1 MNDIEKAL
9 KYHELFYEKS
19 EFLKKNEIL
28 RLEMV
33 HNFEKS
39 REKDKLIRIIWISA
53 FGLAVIVLIAVLL
66 IFMKLAKQKKVIER
80 VSEIG
85 QLITSITLNLSRDEI
100 YGTVY
105 EQIKEL
111 MDANV
116 FWIYWY
122 DEEKKRLILVGG
134 REQGEEDIFHFYE
147 LTEKERPAVKCFRE
161 RRTLVFR
168 NYPKEYPRVFGESRP
183 KPKKGET
190 FKSHIFHP
198 LIIKGSG
205 DQKDK
210 NVGVITVQSPNKRAY
225 SDYQVNI
232 LRSIGGYAA
241 IALDNDDAYKK
252 IAEQKATIEEQKIKV
267 EEALEKEK
275 EINNHKDNLMHTVSH
290 QYKTPLS
297 IIKSS
302 AQILRDYSPKLSKEE
317 IDDQLRNIF
326 SNIERMLKLIK
337 KLLLYSKR
345 FNPGFYDLL
354 EICKKLVEE
363 VKKNEGK
370 DHDIVFNTAGD
381 SSKVK
386 VDEDFIKIILHNL
399 VVNSINYSSKASKI
413 IIDLKCEA
421 KQAVI
426 RIQDNGIGI
435 PEDYFKMP
443 FERFHRGS
451 NVGHVPGTGLGLSI
465 VKRYID
471 LHEGKIEIESKLNIG
486 TTVTVT
492 IPRG

>member
-1 MNDIEKAL
+1 
-9 KYHELFYEKS
+9 
-19 EFLKKNEIL
+19 
-28 RLEMV
+28 MV

-39 REKDKLIRIIWISA
+39 REKDRLIRIIWISA

-66 IFMKLAKQKKVIER
+66 ISMKLAKQKKVIEQM
-80 VSEIG
+80 STIG
-85 QLITSITLNLSRDEI
+85 QLMTSITLNLSQEEI
-100 YGTVY
+100 YGMIY
-105 EQIKEL
+105 GHIKEL
-111 MDANV
+111 MDVNV
-116 FWIYWY
+116 FWLYWD
-122 DEEKKRLILVGG
+122 DEELNRLVLVGG
-134 REQGEEDIFHFYE
+134 KEKDVNDISHFYE
-147 LTEKERPAVKCFRE
+147 LTETNRPAVKCFHE
-161 RRTLVFR
+161 QKTLVFT
-168 NYPKEYPRVFGESRP
+168 NYPEEYPKVFGEYP
-183 KPKKGET
+183 PVPKKGT
-190 FKSHIFHP
+190 VFKSHIFHP
-198 LIIKGSG
+198 LVIKGSG

-210 NVGVITVQSPNKRAY
+210 KVGVITVQSPNTNAY
-225 SDYQVNI
+225 SDYHVNI
-232 LRSIGGYAA
+232 FKSIGGYAA
-241 IALDNDDAYKK
+241 IALDNANVYKK
-252 IAEQKATIEEQKIKV
+252 IAEQKETIEEQKIKV

-275 EINNHKDNLMHTVSH
+275 EINNYKDSLMHTVSH

-302 AQILRDYSPKLSKEE
+302 AQILRDYLPKLSKEE

-354 EICKKLVEE
+354 HICKKFVEE
-363 VKKNEGK
+363 IKTNEGK
-370 DHDIVFNTAGD
+370 NHDIVFKTAGNC
-381 SSKVK
+381 SKVR
-386 VDEDFIKIILHNL
+386 VDEDLIKIILHNL
-399 VVNSINYSSKASKI
+399 IVNSINYSSEGSKI
-413 IIDLKCEA
+413 IIDLLCEA

-465 VKRYID
+465 VKRYVD
-471 LHEGKIEIESKLNIG
+471 LHEGKIEIESQLNLG